1 MGASAPIT
9 VTHQYQ
15 SCPSGADAFHTV
27 GEGELSGQ
35 GHTRAAG
42 LLTSF
47 RLSLLSWVTLRF
59 DI

>member
-1 MGASAPIT
+1 MHQLQSRLRINIRAAPAEPKRFT
-9 VTHQYQ
+9 LWGRQEV
-15 SCPSGADAFHTV
+15 
-27 GEGELSGQ
+27 SGQ